1 MHITKLH
8 YRHKWKPF
16 ESRHTRLLAHHS
28 VKLYMMN
35 EARLVVEQCAPQ
47 IIVAQVKCE

>member
-1 MHITKLH
+1 MHVTKLH

-16 ESRHTRLLAHHS
+16 ESTHTRLLAHHS

-35 EARLVVEQCAPQ
+35 EAHLVVERRAAQ
-47 IIVAQVKCE
+47 IYRGLSKM